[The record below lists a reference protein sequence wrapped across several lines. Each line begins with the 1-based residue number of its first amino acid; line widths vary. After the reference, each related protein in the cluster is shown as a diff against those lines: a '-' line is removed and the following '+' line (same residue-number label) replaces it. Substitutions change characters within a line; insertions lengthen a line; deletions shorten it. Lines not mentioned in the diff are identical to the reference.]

1 VCEARRALDG
11 GAARE
16 GQHRMH
22 SERGGV
28 AGQRGTHGLRDVEAR
43 GEGVGAL
50 RECAAGGARYQG
62 ELRLTEWVGHALDAC
77 GARDDGDRRV
87 AETVCAELQA
97 ERRCFEH
104 QTCCGCGAVS
114 RVR

>member
-16 GQHRMH
+16 GQHRMY

-28 AGQRGTHGLRDVEAR
+28 ARHQVAHGLRDVKAR
-43 GEGVGAL
+43 GEGAGAL

-62 ELRLTEWVGHALDAC
+62 ELRLTEWVGHTVDAYV
-77 GARDDGDRRV
+77 ARDEGDRRA
-87 AETVCAELQA
+87 AENVCAELQT
-97 ERRCFEH
+97 ERRVFEC
-104 QTCCGCGAVS
+104 QTCCGCGPVS
-114 RVR
+114 GVR